1 VEKLPLKNSV
11 EIIKSLG
18 AYSET
23 YVGDLVCLEQ
33 YVMGGIQYFMFH
45 LAIIK

>member
-11 EIIKSLG
+11 EIIKPLG

-23 YVGDLVCLEQ
+23 YVGDLGV
-33 YVMGGIQYFMFH
+33 
-45 LAIIK
+45 